1 MVAMSYCI
9 IIFKKQRI
17 YFNIKFPLYSF
28 IKAKK
33 TPKNKLTFFSLS
45 KGKESY
51 EEEILKKR
59 DTCTQPASCGM
70 EESDMEVYRCDHFK

>member
-1 MVAMSYCI
+1 MSHCI
-9 IIFKKQRI
+9 IIFMKQRTKDI
-17 YFNIKFPLYSF
+17 FQPHFPPLLLYNNN
-28 IKAKK
+28 
-33 TPKNKLTFFSLS
+33 NKLTFFSLS

-59 DTCTQPASCGM
+59 DTCTQPASYDM

>member
-1 MVAMSYCI
+1 MTTTTT
-9 IIFKKQRI
+9 K
-17 YFNIKFPLYSF
+17 
-28 IKAKK
+28 
-33 TPKNKLTFFSLS
+33 KLTFFSLS

-59 DTCTQPASCGM
+59 DTCTQPASYDM